1 MGSQRVGHD
10 WVTFIFNSVRELSL
24 RVNRRVTFT
33 YTVGARLYFPQIS
46 DMYIFN
52 FNFNGACAC
61 ATSGPQLLGKTIL
74 TLIVHVTS
82 FSSTSGLWTTPT
94 LSRRSRLRRL
104 FPPAPTAAATP
115 IQSNLER
122 CLATLCRPPER
133 TETEKENAQAQWW
146 TRVPLSIT
154 QSAEEVILVTT
165 HLTCS
170 DRKP

>member
-10 WVTFIFNSVRELSL
+10 WVTITFNSIRELSL

-52 FNFNGACAC
+52 DACAW

-94 LSRRSRLRRL
+94 LSRRSRLRRV
-104 FPPAPTAAATP
+104 FFPAPTAAATP
-115 IQSNLER
+115 IQSNPER
-122 CLATLCRPPER
+122 CLATLWRPPER

-154 QSAEEVILVTT
+154 QSAEEVILVTA